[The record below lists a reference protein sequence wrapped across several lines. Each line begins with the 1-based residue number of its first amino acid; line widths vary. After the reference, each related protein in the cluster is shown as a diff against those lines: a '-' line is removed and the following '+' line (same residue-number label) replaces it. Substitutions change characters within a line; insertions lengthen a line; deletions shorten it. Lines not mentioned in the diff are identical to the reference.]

1 MIFDSYGLLSWICAK
16 TFFMYDSL
24 QLIESN
30 AHGADGKQYDII
42 EDENTGL
49 IYYTKL

>member
-1 MIFDSYGLLSWICAK
+1 MIFRSYGLLSWISVR
-16 TFFMYDSL
+16 TFFMEDSL

-30 AHGADGKQYDII
+30 AYGADSKQYDII

-49 IYYTKL
+49 FYYTTL